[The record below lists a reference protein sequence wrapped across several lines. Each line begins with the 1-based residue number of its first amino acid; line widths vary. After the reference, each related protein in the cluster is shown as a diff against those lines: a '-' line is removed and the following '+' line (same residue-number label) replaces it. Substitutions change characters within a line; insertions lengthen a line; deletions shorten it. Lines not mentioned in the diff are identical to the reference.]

1 MFGERWPEIARRR
14 ALALNSGDRTRSSP
28 PQECGSNENVDHVA
42 AGRRLQSH
50 KRPAWGS
57 VSRRPGIPMN
67 SARTRET
74 TACTSDDD
82 IFAPAPV
89 KDLSRASTDTRIMCQ
104 SSQPQQTAGHL
115 AVLTPPR
122 FTASFWGLADLPLDI
137 YVSSSVQ
144 GRQS

>member
-1 MFGERWPEIARRR
+1 MFGERWPEIARGR
-14 ALALNSGDRTRSSP
+14 ALALNSGNRSRSSP
-28 PQECGSNENVDHVA
+28 PQECRSDENVDHVA
-42 AGRRLQSH
+42 AGWRLQS
-50 KRPAWGS
+50 PAGRLGS
-57 VSRRPGIPMN
+57 VSRRPDISVNP
-67 SARTRET
+67 ARTRET

-115 AVLTPPR
+115 VVLTTPR
-122 FTASFWGLADLPLDI
+122 FTASFCGLADLPLDI